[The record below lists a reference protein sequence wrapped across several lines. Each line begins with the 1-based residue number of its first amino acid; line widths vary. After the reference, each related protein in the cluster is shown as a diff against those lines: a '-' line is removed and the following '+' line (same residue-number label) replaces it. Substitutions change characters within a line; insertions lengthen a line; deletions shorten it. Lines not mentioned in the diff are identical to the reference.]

1 MPGYSAV
8 GWFGLFAPV
17 GTPKSIVQ
25 KINQA
30 VMGAMSQSKIRK
42 SMMER
47 GSDPASGSADDFSS
61 FLRIDQAKWSKL
73 IKENNIA
80 VQ

>member
-1 MPGYSAV
+1 
-8 GWFGLFAPV
+8 
-17 GTPKSIVQ
+17 VQ

-30 VMGAMSQSKIRK
+30 VMATMAQPKIRK
-42 SMMER
+42 AMMER
-47 GSDPASGSADDFSS
+47 GSDPASGSADDFAA
-61 FLRIDQAKWSKL
+61 FLKVDQAKWTKL